1 VRAPPGC
8 PLSVLI
14 TGGCGYVGT
23 KLTEAVLARTA
34 HHVTVLDTMWFGNHL
49 APNPRLTVR
58 AMDVR
63 RIDEVDLAPF
73 DAIFH
78 LANIANDPSVELN
91 PYSSWEVNV
100 LAGMRLVDRA
110 ARQGVKQFIFASSAS
125 VYGLKSEPRVTED
138 LELYPLSEYNKT
150 KMVAERVVLSYADAL
165 TTTVVRPAT
174 VCGLSPRMRLDVVV
188 NMLTMQA
195 LTRGAITVLGGDQTR
210 PNIHIDDLVDVY
222 LFAFDRRLAGVYN
235 AGFENLTVREIAD
248 AVVREIPATVD
259 VRPSNDPRSYFV
271 CSDKLL
277 GTGFAPRKTVQ
288 IAIREMAAAFRAGTL
303 RDDPVSY
310 NVGWMRQHN
319 FA

>member
-1 VRAPPGC
+1 
-8 PLSVLI
+8 
-14 TGGCGYVGT
+14 
-23 KLTEAVLARTA
+23 LTEAVLARTP
-34 HHVTVLDTMWFGNHL
+34 HRVTVFDTMWFGNHL
-49 APNPRLTVR
+49 APDPRLTVR
-58 AMDVR
+58 TMDVR
-63 RIDEVDLAPF
+63 AIDDVDLSSY
-73 DAIFH
+73 DTIFH

-110 ARQGVKQFIFASSAS
+110 ARQGVKQLIFASSAS

-150 KMVAERVVLSYADAL
+150 KMVAERVVLSYADAM
-165 TTTVVRPAT
+165 TTTIIRPAT

-195 LTRGAITVLGGDQTR
+195 LTKGAITVLGGDQTR

-222 LFAFDRRLAGVYN
+222 LFAVDRRLRGVYN

-248 AVVREIPATVD
+248 AVTREIPATVA
-259 VRPSNDPRSYFV
+259 VKPSNDPRSYFV

-277 GTGFAPRKTVQ
+277 GTGFVPAKSVQ
-288 IAIREMAAAFRAGTL
+288 IAIREMAAAFRDGSL
-303 RDDPVSY
+303 KDDPASY
-310 NVGWMRQHN
+310 NVHWMREHN